1 MDQFPS
7 KYDPT
12 GIEEKW
18 YAFWLKNNLFTPDM
32 KSKRP
37 PYTVMIPL
45 PNVTGR
51 LTLGHAL
58 NNSIQDILIRKQKLS
73 GFETLWMMGM
83 DHAGIATQV
92 VVEEKLLEKGI
103 KKEDLGREKFVA
115 EVWKWKEQYADTIRK
130 QLKKMGFALDW
141 SREQFTLSKEYSKK
155 VIKVFVDLY
164 NKGLIY
170 RGEYIINWCPRCL
183 SAISDEQTETEQKA
197 GKLYYIRYPIV
208 GTDDHITV
216 ATTRPETMLGD
227 TAVCVNPDDDR
238 YRKLV
243 GKKVLL
249 PIMEREI
256 PIIADDYVDPEFGT
270 GALKVTPSHDPFD
283 FDLAKK
289 HNLKFINI
297 MNPDATLNEE
307 TKAYNGMDRYEAR
320 KKVLKQLEDEGGLEK
335 VEDYTLP
342 LTTCERCHTAIEPRV
357 SKQWFVRMQPLAE
370 PALHVVKDGTVKIFP
385 QRWVNL
391 YNHWLENVRDWCIS
405 RQLWWGHRI
414 PVYYCDSCYDP
425 EKPETKSGMIVSESE
440 PEKCPKCGSTKL
452 RQDDDVLDTWFS
464 SWLWPFGTLGW
475 PEKTDDLKCFYP
487 TQTLVT
493 GWDIIYLWVA
503 RMIMA
508 GLEFT
513 GSVPFSSVVFH
524 PMVRDE
530 KGRKM
535 SKSLGNSPD
544 PVELAEKYGADAMRL
559 GIQLITP
566 REQDVLFSEKSLE
579 VGRKFCNKLW
589 NASRLIYMNH
599 KDGSNELPAERSV
612 YDKWI
617 LSEFNQL
624 LENIARYYETFELN
638 AIARALYDFVW
649 HVFCDWFLEFDKLTT
664 SHSARYLLKQIIIML
679 HPYIPHIT
687 EEIYQKF
694 SFGKKSIMCE
704 TWPQKVV
711 LKQETDHVSL
721 LKALIEQVRNV
732 RGLFNI
738 SSKEKLHAWLIAP
751 EKFQKFIESDTHI
764 EVLKKLTG
772 FDEIIFNTEPKIQV
786 ASVIL
791 PNVQCYIELTG
802 IDIQKEKTRLTRE
815 IASLTKRIDE
825 IKYRLNNPQY
835 VTKASEIVKKREAE
849 RLEDFLKKKES
860 ISKAVEKL

>member
-1 MDQFPS
+1 
-7 KYDPT
+7 
-12 GIEEKW
+12 
-18 YAFWLKNNLFTPDM
+18 
-32 KSKRP
+32 
-37 PYTVMIPL
+37 
-45 PNVTGR
+45 
-51 LTLGHAL
+51 
-58 NNSIQDILIRKQKLS
+58 
-73 GFETLWMMGM
+73 
-83 DHAGIATQV
+83 
-92 VVEEKLLEKGI
+92 
-103 KKEDLGREKFVA
+103 
-115 EVWKWKEQYADTIRK
+115 
-130 QLKKMGFALDW
+130 
-141 SREQFTLSKEYSKK
+141 
-155 VIKVFVDLY
+155 
-164 NKGLIY
+164 
-170 RGEYIINWCPRCL
+170 
-183 SAISDEQTETEQKA
+183 
-197 GKLYYIRYPIV
+197 
-208 GTDDHITV
+208 
-216 ATTRPETMLGD
+216 
-227 TAVCVNPDDDR
+227 
-238 YRKLV
+238 
-243 GKKVLL
+243 
-249 PIMEREI
+249 
-256 PIIADDYVDPEFGT
+256 
-270 GALKVTPSHDPFD
+270 
-283 FDLAKK
+283 
-289 HNLKFINI
+289 
-297 MNPDATLNEE
+297 
-307 TKAYNGMDRYEAR
+307 
-320 KKVLKQLEDEGGLEK
+320 
-335 VEDYTLP
+335 
-342 LTTCERCHTAIEPRV
+342 
-357 SKQWFVRMQPLAE
+357 
-370 PALHVVKDGTVKIFP
+370 
-385 QRWVNL
+385 VNL

-414 PVYYCDSCYDP
+414 PVYYCDQCYDP
-425 EKPETKSGMIVSESE
+425 EKPDTKSGMIVSETE
-440 PEKCPKCGSTKL
+440 PRNCPKCGNTKL

-475 PEKTDDLKCFYP
+475 PEKTEDFKCFYP

-566 REQDVLFSEKSLE
+566 REQDVLFSEKSLD

-599 KDGSNELPAERSV
+599 KDGSNDLPTERSV
-612 YDKWI
+612 YDEWI
-617 LSEFNQL
+617 LSEFNKL
-624 LENIARYYETFELN
+624 LENIDRYYETFELN

-649 HVFCDWFLEFDKLTT
+649 HVFCDWFLEFNKLTA

-704 TWPQKVV
+704 TWPQKVT

-738 SSKEKLHAWLIAP
+738 SSKEKLQTWLITP
-751 EKFQKFIESDTHI
+751 EKFQEFLESEQHI
-764 EVLKKLTG
+764 DVLKKLTG
-772 FDEIIFNTEPKIQV
+772 FDEITFNTEPKIKV

-791 PNVQCYIELTG
+791 PNVQCYIELSG

-815 IASLTKRIDE
+815 ITSLTERIDE

-835 VTKASEIVKKREAE
+835 VTKASEMVKKREAE
-849 RLEDFLKKKES
+849 RLEDFLKKKDS

>member
-1 MDQFPS
+1 
-7 KYDPT
+7 
-12 GIEEKW
+12 
-18 YAFWLKNNLFTPDM
+18 
-32 KSKRP
+32 
-37 PYTVMIPL
+37 
-45 PNVTGR
+45 
-51 LTLGHAL
+51 
-58 NNSIQDILIRKQKLS
+58 
-73 GFETLWMMGM
+73 
-83 DHAGIATQV
+83 
-92 VVEEKLLEKGI
+92 
-103 KKEDLGREKFVA
+103 
-115 EVWKWKEQYADTIRK
+115 
-130 QLKKMGFALDW
+130 
-141 SREQFTLSKEYSKK
+141 
-155 VIKVFVDLY
+155 
-164 NKGLIY
+164 
-170 RGEYIINWCPRCL
+170 
-183 SAISDEQTETEQKA
+183 
-197 GKLYYIRYPIV
+197 
-208 GTDDHITV
+208 
-216 ATTRPETMLGD
+216 
-227 TAVCVNPDDDR
+227 
-238 YRKLV
+238 
-243 GKKVLL
+243 
-249 PIMEREI
+249 
-256 PIIADDYVDPEFGT
+256 
-270 GALKVTPSHDPFD
+270 
-283 FDLAKK
+283 
-289 HNLKFINI
+289 
-297 MNPDATLNEE
+297 
-307 TKAYNGMDRYEAR
+307 
-320 KKVLKQLEDEGGLEK
+320 
-335 VEDYTLP
+335 
-342 LTTCERCHTAIEPRV
+342 

-370 PALHVVKDGTVKIFP
+370 PALTVVKNGTVKIFP

-414 PVYYCDSCYDP
+414 PVYYCDHCHDP
-425 EKPETKSGMIVSESE
+425 EKPEAKTGMIVSETE
-440 PEKCPKCGSTKL
+440 PKRCPKCGSTKL

-475 PEKTDDLKCFYP
+475 PEKTEDLERFYP

-544 PVELAEKYGADAMRL
+544 PVELADKYGADAMRL

-566 REQDVLFSEKSLE
+566 REQDVLFSEKSLD

-599 KDGSNELPAERSV
+599 KDGSNELPTERSI
-612 YDKWI
+612 YDEWI
-617 LSEFNQL
+617 LSEFNEL
-624 LENIARYYETFELN
+624 LENINRYYETFELN

-649 HVFCDWFLEFDKLTT
+649 HVFCDWFLEFDKLTA

-704 TWPQKVV
+704 TWPQKVA

-738 SSKEKLHAWLIAP
+738 SAKDKLHAWLITP
-751 EKFQKFIESDTHI
+751 QKFQKFLESDTHI
-764 EVLKKLTG
+764 KVLKKLTG
-772 FDEIIFNTEPKIQV
+772 FDEITFNTEPEIKV

-835 VTKASEIVKKREAE
+835 VTKASEMVKKREAE
-849 RLEDFLKKKES
+849 RLENFLKKKES